1 MNAAEVQAAADELV
15 ALLKK
20 YFGDGLD
27 IEVGTV
33 TREHP
38 VLISSSEQ
46 KETPA
51 GVSFFVS
58 RGGARTVRC
67 GTSRRR
73 PLHAVQHT
81 VP

>member
-1 MNAAEVQAAADELV
+1 MKAIYLRISKDIIYEVQAAADELV

-38 VLISSSEQ
+38 RFD
-46 KETPA
+46 
-51 GVSFFVS
+51 FFV
-58 RGGARTVRC
+58 
-67 GTSRRR
+67 
-73 PLHAVQHT
+73 
-81 VP
+81 